1 MTPARLPEP
10 AGDWAF
16 FLDIDGTLL
25 EVAERPD
32 AVQVD
37 AALRRLLGAL
47 EEAAGGALALISGR
61 SVADVDGLFAPL
73 VLPVAGQHGIER
85 RDANGQIHRHAF
97 PVEPLRRVAAS
108 LGTFAAG
115 HQGLLL
121 EDKGHSIA
129 LHYRRA
135 PQFEAAVK
143 AQMTAAAHALGEGF
157 EVQGGKM
164 VFELKPGGRDKG
176 VVIEE
181 YMAEAPFLGRKPVF
195 AGDDLTDEYGFGVV
209 NRLGGHSMKVGP
221 GKSAARW
228 RIEDA
233 RAVRA
238 WLAAWLARFAQQAQK
253 H

>member
-1 MTPARLPEP
+1 MAATKLPEP

-16 FLDIDGTLL
+16 FLDVDGTLL
-25 EVAERPD
+25 EHAERPD
-32 AVQVD
+32 AVHVD
-37 AALRRLLGAL
+37 AALRKLLGAL
-47 EEAAGGALALISGR
+47 DEAAGGALALISGR

-85 RDANGQIHRHAF
+85 RDARGEIHRHAF
-97 PVEPLRRVAAS
+97 AAEPLRRAAAR

-135 PQFEAAVK
+135 PRLEAAVK
-143 AQMTAAAHALGEGF
+143 EQMAAAASELGEGF
-157 EVQGGKM
+157 EVQGGKL

-176 VVIEE
+176 MVIEE
-181 YMAEAPFLGRKPVF
+181 YMAEAPFKGRTPVF

-209 NRLGGHSMKVGP
+209 NRLGGHSIKVGR
-221 GKSAARW
+221 GQSVARW

-233 RAVRA
+233 GAVRA